1 MWAIVPAKNFAC
13 AKSRLAAV
21 LSPEERAA
29 LFAAM
34 LADVIAAL
42 AAAKGLGGI
51 LIVSNEPEVR
61 RLAARCGVR
70 MTADRAAA
78 GQSAAVA
85 EGARIL
91 AADGV
96 AGILA
101 VPGDVPLAT
110 AGEIEAVLASHGG
123 APAVTIVPSHDGLGS
138 NAVACSPPGLI
149 PFRFGVASFAPHLAE
164 ARAARVEPRILRL
177 AGLGLDIDTPD
188 DLRELLA
195 RGAGGATGAFLA
207 ASGIAAA
214 AS

>member
-1 MWAIVPAKNFAC
+1 MWAVVPAKNFAC

-21 LSPEERAA
+21 LSPEERAG

-34 LADVIAAL
+34 LEDVIAAL
-42 AAAKGLGGI
+42 AAARGLDGI
-51 LIVSNEPEVR
+51 LIVGNEPEIG
-61 RLAARCGVR
+61 RLAARYGAR
-70 MTADRAAA
+70 GAPDRAAA

-85 EGARIL
+85 EGARVL
-91 AADGV
+91 AAEGV
-96 AGILA
+96 AGLLA

-110 AGEIEAVLASHGG
+110 AAEIEAVLASHG
-123 APAVTIVPSHDGLGS
+123 AARAMTIVPSRDGAGS
-138 NAVACSPPGLI
+138 NAVACSPPELI
-149 PFRFGVASFAPHLAE
+149 PFRFGIASFAPHVAE
-164 ARAARVEPRILRL
+164 ARAAGVEPRILRL
-177 AGLGLDIDTPD
+177 PGLGLDIDTPD